1 MKNRDVTK
9 MVERDGWRLD
19 WTNGSH
25 RQYVNPQKPE
35 AGTVTIAGHPSD
47 EMPKGILN
55 AILKQTGLKR

>member
-1 MKNRDVTK
+1 